1 MADSW
6 DQLGGWDGASEARTT
21 PRLAW
26 LRNTEPL
33 KSIPHTLLGQLL
45 KPCSQAWKEHWVLRV
60 ISPGF
65 VEENEKHADYDLPKV
80 IHGDLRKTQLEPHSL
95 YPKLSLSASFYYWL
109 PFAVGWNPV
118 LTTRARCV
126 AAAAACFS
134 FQQNTALIPG
144 LCFKSTVTF
153 QLHQCSHTVGCKL
166 FNKSSSF
173 WESRQYD
180 QLKLENLCLQSNTK
194 SYFPRALFCSNFT
207 GTPFPETH
215 FMQNH
220 LKPWL
225 TPQLSLTKCFTPL
238 KMLPE
243 AFSVRRV

>member
-33 KSIPHTLLGQLL
+33 KSVPHTLLGQLL

-95 YPKLSLSASFYYWL
+95 YPKLSFSASFYYWL

-126 AAAAACFS
+126 AAAACFS

-153 QLHQCSHTVGCKL
+153 LLRVEL
-166 FNKSSSF
+166 
-173 WESRQYD
+173 WESTSSVFPHRRLQALQQV
-180 QLKLENLCLQSNTK
+180 QLLLGIKTVWPAEV
-194 SYFPRALFCSNFT
+194 
-207 GTPFPETH
+207 GE
-215 FMQNH
+215 
-220 LKPWL
+220 
-225 TPQLSLTKCFTPL
+225 PL
-238 KMLPE
+238 PP
-243 AFSVRRV
+243 V